1 MSQFNK
7 KLDKAQSR
15 QKRIYFFSGLVVTS
29 IFLLVAVLLIYSRGT
44 RVEVMPLE
52 AGNLATISTI
62 DNFSFNAGNVVYSLA
77 GNPVINVSS
86 PGFKDATETIG
97 SIYLGK
103 NFPLELSELP
113 GHLVINILGDKNN
126 LLKT

>member
-15 QKRIYFFSGLVVTS
+15 QKRIYIFSGLVVTS

-52 AGNLATISTI
+52 AVNLATISTI
-62 DNFSFNAGNVVYSLA
+62 DNFSFNAGNVVY
-77 GNPVINVSS
+77 
-86 PGFKDATETIG
+86 
-97 SIYLGK
+97 
-103 NFPLELSELP
+103 
-113 GHLVINILGDKNN
+113 
-126 LLKT
+126 